1 MVPSPQTGEVF
12 VEFFSQ
18 TQQRSHN
25 KSPELK
31 NSGWHILG
39 SYKPLKNAFQK
50 GNNQHKIQQYFL
62 RTYASE

>member
-1 MVPSPQTGEVF
+1 M
-12 VEFFSQ
+12 EFFSQ